1 MIAPHLPKLILPKL
15 VLPLAVSGFMASLV
29 LPIADVHAQGA
40 FPAPL
45 PSQSQAAPAN
55 ASPFPPVNSAA
66 ANPSS
71 SPFPPVNGGSAFP
84 PAGASPVFG
93 GPGAFGGAP
102 GPQQQAGPPGGED
115 CMKHFLPLRQDAE
128 KKAALIKAAGARKA
142 PPDEACK
149 LISSFAG
156 AEVKMISFIDT
167 NAKKCGIPPEIGKQM
182 RDGHANTEKMKTTVC
197 NVAAQRAA
205 GGGGGPA
212 APSLSEALGTSAA
225 LPEARAAK
233 RGGATFETL
242 NGNALAR

>member
-1 MIAPHLPKLILPKL
+1 MTVPHLTKLI
-15 VLPLAVSGFMASLV
+15 LPLAVSGFMAGLALS
-29 LPIADVHAQGA
+29 IADVHAQSA

-55 ASPFPPVNSAA
+55 ASPFPPVNASA
-66 ANPSS
+66 PSS
-71 SPFPPVNGGSAFP
+71 SPFPPVNGSGDAAFSG
-84 PAGASPVFG
+84 GAAPVFG
-93 GPGAFGGAP
+93 GAGGLGGAP
-102 GPQQQAGPPGGED
+102 GPQQQAGPPGSED

-128 KKAALIKAAGARKA
+128 KKAGLIKAAGARKA

-149 LISSFAG
+149 LITSFAG

-182 RDGHANTEKMKTTVC
+182 RDGHTNTEKMKTTVC
-197 NVAAQRAA
+197 NVAAQRAQ
-205 GGGGGPA
+205 GGGPAA